1 MAALTRGEGLS
12 SVRNAARLMA
22 AFTPSDRDLGVS
34 ELAVR
39 LGLAKSTVHRLL
51 TTLSLEHFVERDAT
65 TGRYRLGLKL
75 YELGTIVADHL
86 DIHEV
91 VEAPIEELRDRTGET
106 VHVAILDGTSV
117 VYIARR
123 ESPHPL
129 TMLRR
134 VGHRNDAHCTS
145 TGKVLLAALTRDE
158 RDALLDLYPFPV
170 HTERTIRDRVAL
182 EAELD
187 RIRERGFAENVGESE
202 IGAHSVA
209 APIRDASGR
218 VVAAISAA
226 GPALRFTPESTRR
239 ITVETLRVAEAISM
253 RLGWRVGRVQFA
265 IPSPMSNA
273 VPGPTRVREVSA

>member
-1 MAALTRGEGLS
+1 MAATTRGEGLS

-51 TTLSLEHFVERDAT
+51 TTLSLERFVERDAT

-145 TGKVLLAALTRDE
+145 TGKVLLAAMTRAE
-158 RDALLDLYPFPV
+158 RDALFDGYQFPV
-170 HTERTIRDRVAL
+170 HTERTITDRVAL

-187 RIRERGFAENVGESE
+187 RIRERGFAENTGESE
-202 IGAHSVA
+202 IGAHSIA

-239 ITVETLRVAEAISM
+239 ITVETLRVAEAISI

-265 IPSPMSNA
+265 IPSPISGSI
-273 VPGPTRVREVSA
+273 PGPTRVREVSA

>member
-1 MAALTRGEGLS
+1 MTTSTRGEGLS
-12 SVRNAARLMA
+12 SVRNAVRLMA

-34 ELAVR
+34 ELAAR

-51 TTLSLEHFVERDAT
+51 TTLAKEQFIEREAV

-86 DIHEV
+86 DIHKV
-91 VEAPIEELRDRTGET
+91 VEGPIEDLRDRTGET

-129 TMLRR
+129 ILLRR

-145 TGKVLLAALTRDE
+145 TGKVLLAALSSDE
-158 RDALLDLYPFPV
+158 RAALLDGHDLPA
-170 HTERTIRDRVAL
+170 HTERTITDRTAL

-187 RIRERGFAENVGESE
+187 RVRERGYGENAGESE
-202 IGAHSVA
+202 LGAHSIA

-218 VVAAISAA
+218 VVAAISVA
-226 GPALRFTPESTRR
+226 GPSLRFTPDTTRR
-239 ITVETLRVAEAISM
+239 ITAETLRSAEAISA
-253 RLGWRVGRVQFA
+253 RLGWRVGRVNFA
-265 IPSPMSNA
+265 IPS
-273 VPGPTRVREVSA
+273 PTRVREVSA

>member
-1 MAALTRGEGLS
+1 MHATTRGEGLS

-22 AFTPSDRDLGVS
+22 AFTPSDLDLGVS

-51 TTLSLEHFVERDAT
+51 TTLSREHFIERDAT

-129 TMLRR
+129 SILRR

-145 TGKVLLAALTRDE
+145 TGKVLLAALTQDE
-158 RDALLDLYPFPV
+158 RDALFDGYQFPV
-170 HTERTIRDRVAL
+170 HTERTITDRVAL

-202 IGAHSVA
+202 IGSHSVA

-226 GPALRFTPESTRR
+226 GPALRFTPESARR
-239 ITVETLRVAEAISM
+239 ITVETLRVAEAISV

-265 IPSPMSNA
+265 IPSPTSNT

>member
-1 MAALTRGEGLS
+1 MTVRARGEGLS

-22 AFTPSDRDLGVS
+22 TFTPSDRDLGVS
-34 ELAVR
+34 ELAGR

-51 TTLSLEHFVERDAT
+51 TTLLHEHFIERDGT

-123 ESPHPL
+123 DSPHPL
-129 TMLRR
+129 SMLRR

-145 TGKVLLAALTRDE
+145 TGKVLLAALSPDE
-158 RDALLDLYPFPV
+158 RDTLLDGYAFPA
-170 HTERTIRDRVAL
+170 HTERTITDRAVL
-182 EAELD
+182 EAELV
-187 RIRERGFAENVGESE
+187 RVRERGFGENAGESE
-202 IGAHSVA
+202 LGAHSIA

-218 VVAAISAA
+218 VVAAISVA
-226 GPALRFTPESTRR
+226 GLALRFTPETTRR
-239 ITVETLRVAEAISM
+239 ITMETLRSAEAISA

-265 IPSPMSNA
+265 IPSP
-273 VPGPTRVREVSA
+273 TRVREVSA